1 MKERFIISFSLNTDS
16 EKIIKEFQAHFEIK
30 SRSRALE
37 MILADYAEKVLPLY
51 LDEEKKNDD

>member
-16 EKIIKEFQAHFEIK
+16 EKVIKDFQAHFEIK

-37 MILADYAEKVLPLY
+37 MILADYAETVLPLY
-51 LDEEKKNDD
+51 IEEKKNDD

>member
-37 MILADYAEKVLPLY
+37 MILADYAETVLPLY
-51 LDEEKKNDD
+51 IEETRKNDD

>member
-16 EKIIKEFQAHFEIK
+16 EKVIKDFQAHFEVK

-37 MILADYAEKVLPLY
+37 MILADYAETVLPLY
-51 LDEEKKNDD
+51 LNEEKENDD

>member
-16 EKIIKEFQAHFEIK
+16 EKVIKEFQAHFEIK

-37 MILADYAEKVLPLY
+37 MILADYAETVLPMY
-51 LDEEKKNDD
+51 IEEKKNDD

>member
-16 EKIIKEFQAHFEIK
+16 ENVIKEFQKHFEIK

-37 MILADYAEKVLPLY
+37 MILADYAETVLPLY
-51 LDEEKKNDD
+51 IEEKKNDD

>member
-16 EKIIKEFQAHFEIK
+16 EKVIKEFQAHFEIK

-37 MILADYAEKVLPLY
+37 MILADYAETVLPLY
-51 LDEEKKNDD
+51 TEDKENDD

>member
-16 EKIIKEFQAHFEIK
+16 EKVIKEFQAHFEIK

-37 MILADYAEKVLPLY
+37 MILADYDETVLPLY
-51 LDEEKKNDD
+51 IEEKKNDD

>member
-16 EKIIKEFQAHFEIK
+16 EKVIKEFQSHFEIK

-37 MILADYAEKVLPLY
+37 MILADYAETVLPLY
-51 LDEEKKNDD
+51 LDEERKNDD

>member
-16 EKIIKEFQAHFEIK
+16 EKVIKEFQAHFEIK

-37 MILADYAEKVLPLY
+37 MILADYAETVLPIY
-51 LDEEKKNDD
+51 IEEKKNDD

>member
-16 EKIIKEFQAHFEIK
+16 EKVIKEFQAHFEIK

-37 MILADYAEKVLPLY
+37 MILADYAETVLPMY
-51 LDEEKKNDD
+51 IEEKKNDE